1 MSGKTAACQTPA
13 QQRRIMLEQ
22 RRKPQQMDLFGSDP
36 SSVVIG
42 APSWSDLP
50 AQTRGALTTLI
61 ARLILGHLD
70 KCQAGVQTEAGH
82 DL

>member
-1 MSGKTAACQTPA
+1 MSGKPAACRTPA
-13 QQRRIMLEQ
+13 QQSRTMLDH
-22 RRKPQQMDLFGSDP
+22 RRKPQQMDLFGSDQ

-42 APSWSDLP
+42 APAWSDLP
-50 AQTRGALTTLI
+50 AETRGALTTLI

-70 KCQAGVQTEAGH
+70 KGQADAQTEAGH